1 MKARSARIVF
11 VTAPSRKVAER
22 LAKGI
27 LSKKLAACVNL
38 IPGLRSFYWWKGKV
52 ASDPEVLLLIK
63 TASTRLEALRRWVRT
78 HHPYD
83 LPEFLALPV
92 SDGDPAYLKW
102 IQDSLSQHH

>member
-1 MKARSARIVF
+1 MKPRFTRVVF
-11 VTAPSRKVAER
+11 VTAPSRKIGER

-27 LSKKLAACVNL
+27 LSKKLAACVNV

-52 ASDPEVLLLIK
+52 ASDPEVLLVIK
-63 TASTRLEALRRWVRT
+63 TASPRLEALRRWVRAN
-78 HHPYD
+78 HPYE

-102 IQDSLSQHH
+102 IQSNLSHHH